1 LRSVLRTKPQLRCC
15 LKRCRHCR
23 IFFLT
28 HPRNAGRTDLGCPF
42 GCREAHRRQRSTQ
55 RSVAYYREE
64 NGKQKKALQNRKRY
78 QVSCEDTQP
87 ASEEARPAE
96 KEQIAAPIVEHV
108 RMVTSLIEGRE
119 VRLDEIAEMRQ
130 RISRQHS
137 IWRRRRIDYVVRELN
152 KDPP

>member
-1 LRSVLRTKPQLRCC
+1 V
-15 LKRCRHCR
+15 
-23 IFFLT
+23 
-28 HPRNAGRTDLGCPF
+28 
-42 GCREAHRRQRSTQ
+42 HRRQRSTQ

-78 QVSCEDTQP
+78 QVRCEDPQP
-87 ASEEARPAE
+87 AAEEARPAE

-130 RISRQHS
+130 RIPRQHS
-137 IWRRRRIDYVVRELN
+137 IWRRRRMDYVVRELN